1 MTWKDK
7 GAKIAKT
14 ILKRMDKV
22 EGFALPLFWTEY
34 TAIVVKAGG
43 PGIGTDRHT
52 DRWSALE
59 SPEIASHEYGQLTF
73 DKDAKAMQWQ

>member
-52 DRWSALE
+52 DR
-59 SPEIASHEYGQLTF
+59 
-73 DKDAKAMQWQ
+73 